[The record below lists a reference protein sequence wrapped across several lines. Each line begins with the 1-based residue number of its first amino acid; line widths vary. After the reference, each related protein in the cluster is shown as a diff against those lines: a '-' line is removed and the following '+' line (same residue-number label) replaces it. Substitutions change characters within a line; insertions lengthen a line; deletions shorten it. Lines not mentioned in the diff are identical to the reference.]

1 MMIIFKEFLIVILV
15 VLFSI
20 ATFSQ
25 SSVILYTYAQDIVP
39 KYIIQGNSISGFCH
53 DIIVELNKELK
64 KDNVE
69 IRYKSSTA
77 KPIQQ
82 IISSL
87 SNKETQIFVGVP
99 HSEEWEKNVKY
110 IRLPLYGVREI
121 YIIKSDMENVLNV
134 KESMKVGVI
143 GGTVTARK
151 IPNMPQEQ
159 EIFEYKSIAEAI
171 EALDKGKVDTL
182 FLSSLPLGYY
192 ISQSKGKYKSMNA
205 PSEKCYQYIVFSK
218 SVDDKVIRVVEEALR
233 KILINGVIDRLIKKY
248 GLEGYVLPGN
258 VVEILLVDWK
268 PYEWYDKDKKDW
280 VGMDVDVVK
289 KVFSELG
296 FKPVFLS
303 FPWTRCLELMK
314 TKMYDGVMSVRD
326 IEERKDFL
334 TFPREPIS
342 AGFDVLF
349 KLKSKKIDISS
360 LEKIPKEAL
369 CGYGDGYA
377 YGDWFWNA
385 KFRKINVSTDEM
397 GFELLKL
404 GRIDLFVCN
413 LIVGK
418 HIAQEMKLDVEY
430 SPVFS
435 EKMIY
440 YVAFSKNFHGVYLA
454 GIFSEKL
461 QEFKGTPE
469 YRNILKKYGIA
480 YEEMWSN

>member
-205 PSEKCYQYIVFSK
+205 PSEKSYQYIVFSK
-218 SVDDKVIRVVEEALR
+218 SVEDKVVRVVEEALKR
-233 KILINGVIDRLIKKY
+233 ILTNSVIDKLIKKH

-258 VVEILLVDWK
+258 VVEIVFTDFK
-268 PYEWYDKDKKDW
+268 PYEWYDESNKAYL
-280 VGMDVDVVK
+280 GMDVEVVR
-289 KVFSELG
+289 KVFEKLG
-296 FKPVFLS
+296 FRVVFYT

-314 TKMYDGVMSVRD
+314 TKMYDGAISA
-326 IEERKDFL
+326 IETEERKSFL
-334 TFPREPIS
+334 TYSKEPLS
-342 AGFDVLF
+342 TGYEVLF
-349 KLKSKKIDISS
+349 KLKSSKIDISS
-360 LEKIPKEAL
+360 TERIPKDTV
-369 CGYGDGYA
+369 CGYTNGYA

-385 KFRKINVSTDEM
+385 GFKKVPVATDEN
-397 GFELLKL
+397 GFELLKN
-404 GRIDLFVCN
+404 GRIALFVAN
-413 LIVGK
+413 FFVGK
-418 HIAQEMKLDVEY
+418 RIAQEMKLEVES
-430 SPVFS
+430 SPNFS
-435 EKMIY
+435 GRRFMY
-440 YVAFSKNFHGVYLA
+440 ATFSKNVHGEYLA
-454 GIFSEKL
+454 DIFSSKL
-461 QEFKGTPE
+461 REFKGTVE
-469 YRNILKKYGIA
+469 YLDILRRYGTT
-480 YEEMWSN
+480 YEEMWGK